1 MKTIQSFFF
10 VALAT
15 ILMAADCSNKD
26 SEFYNDV
33 FITAPNLVT
42 VQYDVSVPA
51 VPVLYVNAIF
61 SRYLTVPNHPRP
73 IDLYVSSGGARAFNF
88 SYELEKETAP
98 DVWEVYEVT
107 DSQIISGY
115 GETYTGS
122 FIEANAIYNSNNPS
136 YEYIAGITNL
146 PGGNYRLSFGYN
158 SISTTDVELRSLS
171 SGNNLFV
178 NIKAPYSGLDAGG
191 YYHFTID

>member
-33 FITAPNLVT
+33 FIKVPGIVT
-42 VQYDVSVPA
+42 IANDATVPA
-51 VPVLYVNAIF
+51 LPVIYINATF
-61 SRYLTVPNHPRP
+61 SRYLTVAGHAHPL
-73 IDLYVSSGGARAFNF
+73 DVYKSSGGATLFNF
-88 SYELEKETAP
+88 SYELERETAP
-98 DVWEVYEVT
+98 GVWEIYEVA
-107 DSQIISGY
+107 DSQVIATL

-122 FIEANAIYNSNNPS
+122 FVEANSAYNETNET
-136 YEYIAGITNL
+136 YEYQAGLTNFIS
-146 PGGNYRLSFGYN
+146 GNYRMSFGYN
-158 SISTTDVELRSLS
+158 SASTTEVELHSLS

-178 NIKAPYSGLDAGG
+178 NINSTNAQLDSEG

>member
-33 FITAPNLVT
+33 FITVPELASVAPDESL
-42 VQYDVSVPA
+42 PII
-51 VPVLYVNAIF
+51 PVVYVNASF
-61 SRYLTVPNHPRP
+61 SRYLTVAGHAHSLD
-73 IDLYVSSGGARAFNF
+73 IYKSSGGATLFNF

-98 DVWEVYEVT
+98 NAWGTVELT
-107 DSQIISGY
+107 DSQVQVVS
-115 GETYTGS
+115 GETYTG
-122 FIEANAIYNSNNPS
+122 FFVEANSVYNETNET
-136 YEYIAGITNL
+136 YEYRAGLTNL
-146 PGGNYRLSFGYN
+146 PAGNYRLSFGYN
-158 SISTTDVELRSLS
+158 SASVTDVEFHSLS

-178 NIKAPYSGLDAGG
+178 NLRSPYSALDNNG
-191 YYHFTID
+191 YYHFTIN